1 MEDNFVDEN
10 TGIQEV
16 PTPQNGWPAYNLI
29 PAEQVYVETGRNT
42 PPVPVPAGA
51 PFSDSVNRIAEQANY
66 GGYFRVFL
74 NGSEIV
80 DPNQAPPTVQPGMR
94 IVLTAFDKVG

>member
-29 PAEQVYVETGRNT
+29 PA
-42 PPVPVPAGA
+42 
-51 PFSDSVNRIAEQANY
+51 
-66 GGYFRVFL
+66 
-74 NGSEIV
+74 
-80 DPNQAPPTVQPGMR
+80 
-94 IVLTAFDKVG
+94 